1 VLQAL
6 SWGVSYTPCHTTAL
20 LRISYEITLAAILFC
35 IFCSIC
41 LFFSSFFIFVP
52 LLQALRPELER
63 QLPMS
68 LLRGVR
74 GLALLSVMRVG
85 AGWSC
90 TAGTGLVVARQRNGT
105 W

>member
-1 VLQAL
+1 LLDNVALHTDTISVTVL
-6 SWGVSYTPCHTTAL
+6 L
-20 LRISYEITLAAILFC
+20 LLL
-35 IFCSIC
+35 
-41 LFFSSFFIFVP
+41 LLL
-52 LLQALRPELER
+52 LLQAVRPELER
-63 QLPMS
+63 QVPTS

-90 TAGTGLVVARQRNGT
+90 TAGTGVVMARQRNGT

>member
-1 VLQAL
+1 MEYEIEGLAL
-6 SWGVSYTPCHTTAL
+6 SDCLASVSL
-20 LRISYEITLAAILFC
+20 
-35 IFCSIC
+35 
-41 LFFSSFFIFVP
+41 
-52 LLQALRPELER
+52 LLQAVRPELER
-63 QLPMS
+63 QLPTS

>member
-1 VLQAL
+1 MTCQITEYEIEGLAL
-6 SWGVSYTPCHTTAL
+6 SDRLASVSL
-20 LRISYEITLAAILFC
+20 
-35 IFCSIC
+35 
-41 LFFSSFFIFVP
+41 
-52 LLQALRPELER
+52 LLQAVRPELER
-63 QLPMS
+63 QLPTS
-68 LLRGVR
+68 LLHGVR